1 MKKIWLVF
9 GVLFFV
15 STSASA
21 QLTSGLMNYEVTHN
35 LLPKDKREISFKK
48 ANQKAVNQI
57 RAEKGAAAA
66 QEHLKSLLDYYKKF
80 AEDSTQPEVVREKRM
95 ASYKLLISFT
105 EQHSKLVELAAQ
117 EKPEEIVL
125 QNLRY
130 QMEAL
135 YHSWA
140 EIKTL
145 DGSMAYHIREI
156 VRGHKY
162 WIECLD
168 TAVSL
173 YGVVNE
179 IHRITIRIEGEGEN
193 FF

>member
-1 MKKIWLVF
+1 MK
-9 GVLFFV
+9 
-15 STSASA
+15 SALKKSIA
-21 QLTSGLMNYEVTHN
+21 LH
-35 LLPKDKREISFKK
+35 LLAF
-48 ANQKAVNQI
+48 
-57 RAEKGAAAA
+57 
-66 QEHLKSLLDYYKKF
+66 
-80 AEDSTQPEVVREKRM
+80 
-95 ASYKLLISFT
+95 LLIVVDLPLFWHNKIIMDQVPIVVDLKDVKISEITNLPPKAKFGDEDKEAT
-105 EQHSKLVELAAQ
+105 RIKPKKEKPNYAQ